1 MIYYINESSS
11 DQEKELSTITRF
23 FSASIRNIQKK
34 YDKKYHNNIKLILP
48 NDIQNNIVG
57 YFRLD
62 KIKDLRSNDYSNI
75 LDMCNEIAEDCTD
88 KIRNNHM
95 DHYDE
100 LDCFRQ
106 GNQIVF
112 KAR

>member
-1 MIYYINESSS
+1 MIYYINESLT
-11 DQEKELSTITRF
+11 DQEKELSTIRGF
-23 FSASIRNIQKK
+23 LSRSIRNIQKK
-34 YDKKYHNNIKLILP
+34 YDKRFHDNISMVYK
-48 NDIQNNIVG
+48 DVQNNIIG
-57 YFRLD
+57 YYKLD
-62 KIKDLRSNDYSNI
+62 RVKDLRSNDYSNI
-75 LDMCNEIAEDCTD
+75 LDMCNEIAEDCTY
-88 KIRNNHM
+88 KIINAHI